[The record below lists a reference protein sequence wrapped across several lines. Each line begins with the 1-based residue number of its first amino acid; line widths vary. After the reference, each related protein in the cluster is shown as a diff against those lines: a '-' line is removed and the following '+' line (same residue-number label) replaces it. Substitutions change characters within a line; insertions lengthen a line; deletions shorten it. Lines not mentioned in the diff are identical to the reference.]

1 MATASSELSLSS
13 REANVLLFLVAFR
26 ILNALCVRTFFQ
38 PDEFFQSL
46 EPAWQVAFGEDSG
59 AWITWEWKHQL
70 RSSIHPLLF
79 AAIYYVAGSIAWLLR
94 LSPLAVAD
102 LLIAAP
108 KTTQAV
114 IAAIGDYYT
123 WKLAGRVYG
132 SDSHGAWATLALTVL
147 SPWQWFCSTRTLSN
161 CLETTLTVV
170 ALYYW
175 PWEWFL
181 GKEDNDEK
189 NASQAP
195 SVNESHKTG
204 GLASL
209 RKCLLFAALA
219 CVLRPTNVLIWMCLA
234 SCALLKAPRSTSWI
248 LLREAVGC
256 GSAVLGL
263 SILVDRFYYGTWT
276 FPPLKFLYFNIV
288 QSLAVFYG
296 RNDWHYYLSQGL
308 PLLLTTALPFTI
320 LGLYRA
326 VVSCEQLSIKR
337 QFAFV
342 CLFMPFVLSLI
353 AHKEVRF
360 IYPLLPALHVLTSD
374 PLVSFFLPAVSNS
387 SGAYVPRRL
396 ILLFLLLV
404 NIFVAYYTTIS
415 HASGPLS
422 VLSYLRERHQVH
434 HEPPHIL
441 QSPSPLLGPNE
452 AASKNMT
459 VGFLMPCHSTPWRS
473 HLVFPSIHAW
483 ALSCEPPV
491 GFNESQKAAY
501 LDEADQFYADPGNF
515 LRHNMVGGLRHIPR
529 KSSYLSPTRSQSV
542 YRTQHG
548 SLQHEWPDYLVFFAQ
563 LEPTLNSL
571 LRGSSYAECWRTWN
585 TAWHDDWRRRGDI
598 VVWCL
603 DPVEQQSWRNLQRR
617 RAIEKRDRQFDRII
631 TTIQKQATARGLWG
645 RKQSSWRWWWSSPR
659 SSFSWQWPWTKS
671 RKNYRILPD
680 VHLPS
685 LWPFSKKAKKAS
697 DDEREL
703 WS

>member
-1 MATASSELSLSS
+1 MSTASSDLALSS
-13 REANVLLFLVAFR
+13 PEASSHVSSTSIRRGRRSPAAPTNILLFLVAFR
-26 ILNALCVRTFFQ
+26 VLNALCVRTFFQ

-46 EPAWQVAFGEDSG
+46 EPAWQIAFGKDSG

-70 RSSIHPLLF
+70 RSSIHPVFF
-79 AAIYYVAGSIAWLLR
+79 AAVYYVAGSIAWLLR
-94 LSPLAVAD
+94 HSPLTAAD

-132 SDSHGAWATLALTVL
+132 PDSHGAWATLALTVL

-170 ALYYW
+170 AVYHW

-181 GKEDNDEK
+181 GIEEDNDDGGAYK
-189 NASQAP
+189 DASQAP
-195 SVNESHKTG
+195 SGHGTG
-204 GLASL
+204 SRLASAGL
-209 RKCLLFAALA
+209 HPAPNK
-219 CVLRPTNVLIWMCLA
+219 RPDLDVPGKLCSAQSSQANTLDPSEG
-234 SCALLKAPRSTSWI
+234 SCRM
-248 LLREAVGC
+248 R
-256 GSAVLGL
+256 
-263 SILVDRFYYGTWT
+263 
-276 FPPLKFLYFNIV
+276 
-288 QSLAVFYG
+288 SLAVFYG

-320 LGLYRA
+320 LGVYRA
-326 VVSCEQLSIKR
+326 LRSNSTFSAPGDRQLLIKR
-337 QFAFV
+337 QLAFV

-360 IYPLLPALHVLTSD
+360 IYPLLPALHVLTSE
-374 PLVSFFLPAVSNS
+374 PLVSFFLPAVLNS

-404 NIFVAYYTTIS
+404 NIFVAYYTTVS

-422 VLSYLRERHQVH
+422 VLSYLRERHQAH
-434 HEPPHIL
+434 HEPSHLL
-441 QSPSPLLGPNE
+441 QPPFPSLGSSAPNRVASGDSP
-452 AASKNMT
+452 KDMT

-501 LDEADQFYADPGNF
+501 LDEADQFYANPSDF
-515 LRHNMVGGLRHIPR
+515 LRHNMIGGLRHIPR
-529 KSSYLSPTRSQSV
+529 RPSYLSSIRSQSV
-542 YRTQHG
+542 HGTQRDDSVQHG
-548 SLQHEWPDYLVFFAQ
+548 WPDYLVFFAQ

-571 LRGSSYAECWRTWN
+571 LRTSSYAECWRTWN

-603 DPVEQQSWRNLQRR
+603 DPVEQQNWRNLQRK
-617 RAIEKRDRQFDRII
+617 RAIERRDRQFDRII
-631 TTIQKQATARGLWG
+631 KEIKKEAAARGLWG
-645 RKQSSWRWWWSSPR
+645 RKQASSWWPFAPSS
-659 SSFSWQWPWTKS
+659 SLSWPWAKS
-671 RKNYRILPD
+671 RKSYRILSD
-680 VHLPS
+680 FHLPS
-685 LWPFSKKAKKAS
+685 SWPFSKKTKKES
-697 DDEREL
+697 SKISL
-703 WS
+703 YPY